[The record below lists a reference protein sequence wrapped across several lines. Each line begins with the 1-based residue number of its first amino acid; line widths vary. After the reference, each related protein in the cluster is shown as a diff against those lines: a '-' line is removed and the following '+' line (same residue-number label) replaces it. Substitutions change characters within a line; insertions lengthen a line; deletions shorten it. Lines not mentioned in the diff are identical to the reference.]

1 MQEVDI
7 PISSKR
13 QKQQD
18 DFTPSTEEPAGWSMS
33 LSEHGL
39 SLHIV
44 ARNGHEYNE
53 FAKSLSRQLARD
65 FGPEFLPTPW
75 DMEEDDEE
83 EELDED
89 EYLVTI
95 PVCSTQCL
103 FPLVQPKR
111 RTSIITKEDTLSHI
125 IQSQLPTMLQHLI
138 VRYASLQESDDHLS
152 KLMLHLKLYLPL
164 SNVYCPTTQTVG
176 DLLSTVFIITAYVV
190 SVALLPS
197 LPGLVCPPL
206 PTCVWQDCADYAT
219 NLLMDLIFDQG
230 DQLSSYP
237 VILCTLLLA
246 WIHTELVSS
255 SSPQALIGLAIR
267 LLILSDYE
275 QTSPWQALMAALI
288 YLDVYS
294 SLFYAHTLQQNA
306 LWPSFEKPKDKE
318 TQWMLLLAQ
327 VISLF
332 YHPYTNHI
340 RKVDVDEVLTLVRDM
355 EIQEQTLSDQKQPIQ
370 VVHYMIKILLFRP
383 FCMHGEQTLTK
394 STFLDLSTSAADALS
409 QLLLKEHTPW
419 SKGALLLIQDVLDRV
434 SAEFQDGD
442 TQAQL
447 DRIKSRL

>member
-1 MQEVDI
+1 
-7 PISSKR
+7 
-13 QKQQD
+13 
-18 DFTPSTEEPAGWSMS
+18 
-33 LSEHGL
+33 
-39 SLHIV
+39 
-44 ARNGHEYNE
+44 
-53 FAKSLSRQLARD
+53 
-65 FGPEFLPTPW
+65 
-75 DMEEDDEE
+75 
-83 EELDED
+83 
-89 EYLVTI
+89 
-95 PVCSTQCL
+95 
-103 FPLVQPKR
+103 
-111 RTSIITKEDTLSHI
+111 
-125 IQSQLPTMLQHLI
+125 
-138 VRYASLQESDDHLS
+138 
-152 KLMLHLKLYLPL
+152 
-164 SNVYCPTTQTVG
+164 
-176 DLLSTVFIITAYVV
+176 
-190 SVALLPS
+190 
-197 LPGLVCPPL
+197 
-206 PTCVWQDCADYAT
+206 CADYAT

-294 SLFYAHTLQQNA
+294 ALFYAHTLQQNA

-447 DRIKSRL
+447 DRIKKQPASKQKPLSSFLRKLWAIISDPVHEDDMHWVHSGQVMCIPNASLFTQKMLPALLNHNNFQSFVRQLNLYGFRKVLTEETRTNKTAWHFKHPNFQRDYPHKLHDIKRRSKHRLLPPLPPFLPLRTTPRQLLPKQTKDGK